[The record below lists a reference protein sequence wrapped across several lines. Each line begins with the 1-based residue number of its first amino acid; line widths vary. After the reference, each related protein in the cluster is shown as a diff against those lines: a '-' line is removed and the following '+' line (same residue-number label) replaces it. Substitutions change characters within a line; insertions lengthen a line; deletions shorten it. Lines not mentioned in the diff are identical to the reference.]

1 MKLPKIWL
9 ATVCVA
15 GIAAS
20 KPASAVTITA
30 FDAQIK
36 PTDPTQAGRLSR
48 SGVPS
53 DWSSSKTFPGVLNT
67 TTRYEYETFTLT
79 AAQLAAT
86 PFIQVSIFDV
96 LSSGFNFVSAY
107 ANSYNPLNL
116 SQNYLGDAGSSPNY
130 FGNDSVSFQVTAPID
145 QSLVLVL
152 SDSAGGAG
160 RTGVPIHF
168 DVEGFVDTEFTD
180 PTPTAVPEPSTV
192 ITLGTGLLGFAGMLR
207 RRLRMAAKS

>member
-1 MKLPKIWL
+1 MTFPKVLL
-9 ATVCVA
+9 ATVCMA
-15 GIAAS
+15 GVAAS
-20 KPASAVTITA
+20 KPAAAVTITS

-53 DWSSSKTFPGVLNT
+53 DWSSSKVFPGVLNT
-67 TTRYEYETFTLT
+67 TTLYEYETFTLT
-79 AAQLAAT
+79 AAQLAAN
-86 PFIQVSIFDV
+86 PFVQVSIFDV
-96 LSSGFNFVSAY
+96 LNSGFNFVSAY
-107 ANSYNPLNL
+107 AGSYNPLNL
-116 SQNYLGDAGSSPNY
+116 AQNYLGDAGSSPNY
-130 FGNDSVSFQVTAPID
+130 FGNDAVSFQVVAPTN

-192 ITLGTGLLGFAGMLR
+192 MTLGTGLLGFAEMMR
-207 RRLRMAAKS
+207 RRFRMAVKS

>member
-1 MKLPKIWL
+1 MKVSKVLL
-9 ATVCVA
+9 ATVCMAGLVA
-15 GIAAS
+15 AKSASGATIA
-20 KPASAVTITA
+20 V

-53 DWSSSKTFPGVLNT
+53 DWSSAKAFPSALNLG
-67 TTRYEYETFTLT
+67 TRYEYEMFTLT

-86 PFIQVSIFDV
+86 PFVQVSIFDV

-107 ANSYNPLNL
+107 AGSYNPLNL
-116 SQNYLGDAGSSPNY
+116 AQNYLGDAGSSPNY
-130 FGNDSVSFQVTAPID
+130 FGTDAVSFQIVAPAN

-152 SDSAGGAG
+152 NDSVGGTG

-168 DVEGFVDTEFTD
+168 DVEGFVDTQFTD
-180 PTPTAVPEPSTV
+180 PSPAAIPEPSTL
-192 ITLGTGLLGFAGMLR
+192 ITLSTGILGFAGVLR
-207 RRLRMAAKS
+207 RRLRFASER